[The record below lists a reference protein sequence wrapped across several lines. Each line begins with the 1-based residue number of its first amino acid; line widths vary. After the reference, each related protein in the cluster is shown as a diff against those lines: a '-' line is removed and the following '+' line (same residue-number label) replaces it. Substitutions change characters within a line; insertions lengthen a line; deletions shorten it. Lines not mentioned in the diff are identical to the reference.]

1 MKLRITLPTISC
13 SLCILASLAHGQEK
27 SSRLTFEVAAIRPA
41 KPADHGG
48 IKPMPGGD
56 GYLVQ
61 NMPVKIMISLMYKV
75 PARQIK
81 DAPDWLDSDRY
92 DIEAKADHA
101 YNIDDLH
108 VMFQNLLADRF
119 NLKFHKEIKE
129 GPVYALMVDKPG
141 SKMKVNES
149 AQDFKIPILP
159 GPDNVFV
166 GTRVPMQYLC
176 WFLGQQLSAEARPV
190 IDKTGLDKWYDF
202 TLSFLPEFPTNV
214 PKEDLPPSLLNRP
227 SLFDALKEQLG
238 LKLQA
243 EKGPVEYYVIDH
255 VDKPSEN

>member
-1 MKLRITLPTISC
+1 MKLRITLSRITC
-13 SLCILASLAHGQEK
+13 GLCILTSLAHGQEK
-27 SSRLTFEVAAIRPA
+27 SSRLTFDVAAIRPA
-41 KPADHGG
+41 QPADRGG

-81 DAPDWLDSDRY
+81 GAPDWLDSDRY

-101 YNIDDLH
+101 YSIDDLH

-119 NLKFHKEIKE
+119 SLKFHKEIKE
-129 GPVYALMVDKPG
+129 GPVYALMVDKSG
-141 SKMKVNES
+141 SKMKVNET
-149 AQDFKIPILP
+149 AQDYKIPMLP
-159 GPDNVFV
+159 GPGNVFI

-176 WFLGQQLSAEARPV
+176 WFLSQQLTSEERPV

-202 TLSFLPEFPTNV
+202 TLSFLPDI
-214 PKEDLPPSLLNRP
+214 PKEDLPPNLLDRP

-255 VDKPSEN
+255 VEKPSEN